1 MKLRMFQ
8 RYARFIGLFGL
19 VAVLVTFTSCRQV
32 DPQSPEIDQE
42 ESTSQSVSASESDSG
57 DSSWEDLDEEDED
70 MTSLDSPDDST
81 SSGGQAEV
89 RTTHEV
95 KPGENL
101 WDIAERYYDR
111 GIYWRAIRDHNNLS
125 ESGDVNA
132 GQTIEIPKLTEQRK
146 DQLRQMASD
155 QDGSGGTSASGSTGS
170 ASGGDMYV
178 TKEGDTFWKIAKRV
192 YGNGSQWKRIWRA
205 NKSKV
210 PNPDKLK
217 AGTEIRIP
225 GGDASSADQ
234 GGTGDEQ
241 KGSN

>member
-1 MKLRMFQ
+1 MKSRMFQ
-8 RYARFIGLFGL
+8 RYARFTGLFCL
-19 VAVLVTFTSCRQV
+19 IAVLVSFTSCRQV
-32 DPQSPEIDQE
+32 DPKSPEIDQE

-57 DSSWEDLDEEDED
+57 DSSWEDLEEQDKD
-70 MTSLDSPDDST
+70 LTSLDSPDDSA
-81 SSGGQAEV
+81 SAGGTAEV

-101 WDIAERYYDR
+101 WDIAEQYYGR
-111 GIYWRAIRDHNNLS
+111 GIYWRAIRDHNDLS
-125 ESGDVNA
+125 QSGDVNA

-146 DQLRQMASD
+146 QQLRQMAA
-155 QDGSGGTSASGSTGS
+155 DGSGGASGSTGGT
-170 ASGGDMYV
+170 SGGDMYV

-192 YGNGSQWKRIWRA
+192 YGSGSQWKRIWRA

-217 AGTEIRIP
+217 AGTKIRIP
-225 GGDASSADQ
+225 GGDASSAEK
-234 GGTGDEQ
+234 GGSSQQ